1 MNVPA
6 PKISVI
12 VPVFNVEKYLA
23 ESLESALGQT
33 LSEIEIL
40 CVNDGSTDAS
50 GTILR
55 GFAKRDARIRVFEKE
70 NSGYGDTVNFGIAQA
85 RGKYIGILEPDDSL
99 VPEAMQTLL
108 DAAEKFGADVAKGDY
123 FFLRKNRRERAH
135 ALRNCPQN
143 VAINSAA
150 CGELFALPLS
160 VWSAIYRAE
169 FLHANDILFNDTP
182 GASFQDNAFSFKV
195 FAAAERVVLIDE
207 PIVNYRQDN
216 AGSSIHAR
224 NKTFCIVDELRELE
238 RWLGE
243 RPRLRERV
251 AYDKWL
257 FHYKA
262 YFANLQRAPRGRR
275 DEFFTLFVREFREAR
290 ERGELPE
297 KLFPRL
303 GNRLPMLLDAP
314 AKFLRYARC
323 RAALDA
329 FRRTKKNVFSVRRSR
344 DGWKIVLFGLRFSSK
359 K

>member
-6 PKISVI
+6 PKISLI
-12 VPVFNVEKYLA
+12 VPVFNVEKYLS

-33 LSEIEIL
+33 LGEIEIL

-50 GTILR
+50 GAILR
-55 GFAKRDARIRVFEKE
+55 KFAERDARIRIFEKE
-70 NSGYGDTVNFGIAQA
+70 NSGYGETVNFGIAQA
-85 RGKYIGILEPDDSL
+85 RGKYIGILEPDDTL
-99 VPEAMQTLL
+99 VPAAMQTLFEE
-108 DAAEKFGADVAKGDY
+108 AEKFSADVAKGDY
-123 FFLRKNRRERAH
+123 FFLRGNRRERAH

-143 VAINSAA
+143 VVTNAGE

-169 FLHANDILFNDTP
+169 FLHENDILFNDTP

-195 FAAAERVVLIDE
+195 FAAAERAVLVDA

-216 AGSSIHAR
+216 AGSSMHAR

-238 RWLGE
+238 RWLDK
-243 RPRLRERV
+243 RPLLRERF

-275 DEFFTLFVREFREAR
+275 DEFFALFVREFREAR
-290 ERGELPE
+290 DRGELPE

-303 GNRLPMLLDAP
+303 GNRLPMLLDEP
-314 AKFLRYARC
+314 EKFSRYARC
-323 RAALDA
+323 RAVLDA
-329 FRRTKKNVFSVRRSR
+329 FRRAKKNIFSVKRSR
-344 DGWKIVLFGLRFSSK
+344 DGWRIVLFGFRFSSK